1 MENKDSKKKTTKAA
15 SKTTTKKVTV
25 KKPVKKVTKKE
36 AKNVVAK
43 KDEIK
48 VPEEEII
55 IKKITE
61 KKERKIKVNR
71 RDIIVAVVF
80 FIIGALLV
88 LLLFKRAPKLKN
100 GEQVAVSIDKYK
112 VTEQDIYDD
121 IRENNGLNSALRLID
136 LSIVKKYYNG
146 ALDEEAKKDSEEQAE
161 TYIKQYT
168 NYGYDEAQF
177 LAYYGFNTKED
188 FINYLT
194 EDYLLNKYFEEKI
207 KESITD
213 KQVDEYYEKYGIGK
227 KTVYIFSEKDKTDT
241 LDKIRTS
248 LKKGTDVEKVYSK
261 YEKSS
266 EVTIN
271 PKLEL
276 DYNTLSSYSSEVA
289 SYIKK
294 TNASSY
300 SKIFNDD
307 TLGNVFVYVVSAE
320 ETPEK
325 DSIKN
330 EIIQTLVDQAKT
342 ADGELYYK
350 TFINVRK
357 ENNIKFYDDAYKK
370 QYDEYIKSH
379 TGDQDSKEK

>member
-100 GEQVAVSIDKYK
+100 GEQVAVSNDKYK